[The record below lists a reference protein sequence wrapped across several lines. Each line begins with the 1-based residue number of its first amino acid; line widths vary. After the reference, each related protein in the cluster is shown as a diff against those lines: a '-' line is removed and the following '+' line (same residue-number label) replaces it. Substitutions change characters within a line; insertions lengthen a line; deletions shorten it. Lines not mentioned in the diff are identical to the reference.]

1 VSIDPI
7 NAGTPCTGSGCRN
20 HAHGIGL
27 LDDDDARHEAKERA
41 LLAEIRRLRDR
52 AEAAEEA
59 RDSARAATD
68 EWERSYRASEVELKK
83 EQAEVERLRAAL
95 ALWYRLRTA
104 PPVDDYGSSAGW
116 ARAYL
121 DAERA
126 LDAAALSVGAMEPTP
141 DTLTLPAE
149 VVRQVEE
156 ALAATI
162 DNLTGGDP
170 DPWGSL
176 HSEGIG
182 EQSDE
187 HTIKLLLEAEA
198 ALRQHMKGGGGK

>member
-1 VSIDPI
+1 MSIDPI
-7 NAGTPCTGSGCRN
+7 NAGTPCAGPGCRN

-27 LDDDDARHEAKERA
+27 DDADAA
-41 LLAEIRRLRDR
+41 ASPPIAPAPWPQRRLRDR
-52 AEAAEEA
+52 AEAAEAA